1 VHASYSKVM
10 ASIVKG
16 VEPALNPLLAE
27 IEKKSGPSNFFRVMA
42 HRPEVVEPFIGL
54 FKAVMGRGTLER
66 RIKEMTYLAVS
77 YVNECAYCGGHHEK
91 GARAAGLTDAE
102 IHEILTEN
110 NQPFSPKEQAAL
122 RYARDLTRTADAED
136 TRDAVHELFSPEQ
149 LVELTLVVCMAN
161 FTNRFNNGLSVP
173 LES

>member
-1 VHASYSKVM
+1 MRASYSKVM

-27 IEKKSGPSNFFRVMA
+27 IEKKSGPNHFFRVMA
-42 HRPEVVEPFIGL
+42 HRPEAVEPFIGL

-77 YVNECAYCGGHHEK
+77 YVNECAYCGAHHEK
-91 GARAAGLTDAE
+91 GARAAGLTDTE

-110 NQPFSPKEQAAL
+110 NQPFTPKEQAAL
-122 RYARDLTRTADAED
+122 RYARDLTRNADAED
-136 TRDAVHELFSPEQ
+136 TRDTVQELFSPEQ
-149 LVELTLVVCMAN
+149 VVELTLVVCMAN